1 MTDSGITVDSIDL
14 TSFNQQSYEM
24 KAEKEATINI
34 EGNMYT
40 RDSDPETRFAPRTT
54 KMDGNK
60 HKNIEG

>member
-40 RDSDPETRFAPRTT
+40 RDSNPETRFAPRTT
-54 KMDGNK
+54 KKMDGNK
-60 HKNIEG
+60 HKNN